1 MRDIDRTQFRAYVYL
16 VILLYFAVVGVSGA
30 IEFLF
35 SELGMDPML
44 SGSAAAA
51 VESVR
56 LSFMGFLMPA
66 ARGLFGIWPEASGL
80 MLRWPLVS
88 VGVLSLASALALF
101 SLYDLLLK
109 VMRK

>member
-16 VILLYFAVVGVSGA
+16 AILFYFAVVGVCGA

-35 SELGMDPML
+35 SELGMEPML
-44 SGSAAAA
+44 SGRAAAA

-66 ARGLFGIWPEASGL
+66 ARGLFGVWPEASGL

-88 VGVLSLASALALF
+88 VGVLSLASALAIF
-101 SLYDLLLK
+101 SLYDLTLRIL
-109 VMRK
+109 RK